1 MSDTATPAAIDV
13 AGNDGWNV
21 TSASASLPDRTPD
34 GVRAD
39 IDTGLETESTTDAAD
54 ATTAK
59 AETTPA
65 APAQAA
71 KPAEPKKKPSGE
83 SRIAE
88 MQARI
93 HAKTRELREIERTLE
108 AKRRDLDSAPT
119 TSAAKPSAPTSSENA
134 TTVRASLSQAPPT
147 KDELANMPLWEDY
160 DKAEKTFDEFQK
172 DLVAWNR
179 DRIDARLA
187 AEAER
192 IEQKVLEKL
201 QHQSTQAQ
209 LIDEGEKQAQ
219 AYLER
224 QQVIVDAHPD
234 FFELIDERL
243 KHIDQTPF
251 LVDVVSTHPQGPALL
266 YHWAQHPAECEYLSK
281 IELPQAV
288 MDVVS
293 ESDDAIALLSHLAQH
308 PEEIDRLTEL
318 NRKNRASAIVALTK
332 LETKL
337 AASGVKSGSPA
348 PAPVTRASAPL
359 RPVAG
364 TRTTGGATDPDELEF
379 GPEYLARMNERDRSR
394 RRA

>member
-13 AGNDGWNV
+13 AGNDGWTV

-39 IDTGLETESTTDAAD
+39 LDTGLDAASTD
-54 ATTAK
+54 KSPDTPAQ

-65 APAQAA
+65 TPAQTA

-108 AKRRDLDSAPT
+108 AKRRDLDGTPAAP
-119 TSAAKPSAPTSSENA
+119 SAKPAAPTSPENA
-134 TTVRASLSQAPPT
+134 TTVRTSLSQDPPT

-160 DKAEKTFDEFQK
+160 DKAEKTFDEFQR

-201 QHQSTQAQ
+201 QHRSTQAQ
-209 LIDEGEKQAQ
+209 LIDDGEKQAQ
-219 AYLER
+219 VFLER
-224 QQVIVDAHPD
+224 QTAVIEAHPD
-234 FFELIDERL
+234 YFELIDERL
-243 KHIDQTPF
+243 KHINQTPF
-251 LVDVVSTHPQGPALL
+251 LVDVVSMHPQGPALL
-266 YHWAQHPAECEYLSK
+266 YHWAQHPAECEYLSQ

-293 ESDDAIALLSHLAQH
+293 ESDDAIALLSHLAHH

-318 NRKNRASAIVALTK
+318 NRTNRASAIVALTK

-364 TRTTGGATDPDELEF
+364 TRTTGGATDPDDLEF
-379 GPEYLARMNERDRSR
+379 GPDYIARMNERDRTR